1 MNLLSEEIS
10 FAQRFSDDFKKVFS
24 VNGALKSHF
33 VLANRDLFLSR
44 YYALIRG
51 VCHINGRPAP
61 DLQMLPANVSFH
73 FIFFTW
79 IRIEYGEEL
88 IRIENGEDFYIA
100 MNGRKNHFYLFMSRG
115 KQTFFFGKLYF
126 SGFRPSFAWTRE
138 CVHERQWYRHPIQF
152 H

>member
-79 IRIEYGEEL
+79 IRIELFLHRYEWTQKSFLPFYEQGETDL
-88 IRIENGEDFYIA
+88 LFCMDAGMCSRATMVSSPDPIPLMSFSCALVIRE
-100 MNGRKNHFYLFMSRG
+100 
-115 KQTFFFGKLYF
+115 
-126 SGFRPSFAWTRE
+126 
-138 CVHERQWYRHPIQF
+138 PILAIF
-152 H
+152 D

>member
-79 IRIEYGEEL
+79 IRIELFLHRYEWTQKSFLPFYEQGETDL
-88 IRIENGEDFYIA
+88 
-100 MNGRKNHFYLFMSRG
+100 LFWKS
-115 KQTFFFGKLYF
+115 LL
-126 SGFRPSFAWTRE
+126 
-138 CVHERQWYRHPIQF
+138 
-152 H
+152 